1 MPGLSI
7 QQQVSLLYK
16 QQSRRV
22 LATLIRLLG
31 NFELAEEAMQE
42 AFSAALK
49 QWPTEGIPRQP
60 RAWLIS
66 TGRFKAI
73 DRLRKQQRQ
82 KAWLEEQIHEEPDYS
97 VRFPEHEI
105 NDDQLRLIFI
115 CCHPALPEDARTALT
130 LREVCGLTTEQVA
143 SAFLQKPATIA
154 QRIVRAKRKIRE
166 AAIPY
171 EVPEKNQL
179 PERLNTVLQVIY
191 LVFNE
196 GYCAS
201 SGENLI
207 NSALMDEAIHLTQ
220 QLSQLLNTTETTG
233 LLALLLFQSARRAA
247 RTNNKGQLLQ
257 LEEQDRSL
265 WNKQQISKADS
276 LLKNILPKPD
286 IGPYT
291 IQAAI
296 AGLHANAEHY
306 KDTNWREIL
315 AFYDLLLNMQN
326 TPVVALNRAVA
337 LSMAF
342 GPSSGL
348 KAIEQLNHSGELEH
362 YHLFHACQ
370 ADFYRQ
376 LKQLKKAEECYQ
388 KAIELS
394 SQSAERRYLQD
405 QLKKLTHS

>member
-31 NFELAEEAMQE
+31 DFELAEEAMQD

-82 KAWLEEQIHEEPDYS
+82 KAWVTE
-97 VRFPEHEI
+97 
-105 NDDQLRLIFI
+105 LRLIFT
-115 CCHPALPEDARTALT
+115 CCHPALPEDARIALT

-143 SAFLQKPATIA
+143 SAFLQKPTTIA

-171 EVPEKNQL
+171 EVPEKQQL
-179 PERLNTVLQVIY
+179 PKRLNTVLQVIY

-201 SGENLI
+201 SGESLI

-220 QLSQLLNTTETTG
+220 QLSLLLDTTETKG
-233 LLALLLFQSARRAA
+233 LLALMLFQSARRTA
-247 RTNNKGQLLQ
+247 RTNDKGQLLR

-265 WNKQQISKADS
+265 WDQQQITEADS
-276 LLKNILPKPD
+276 LLQSILPRPD

-342 GPSSGL
+342 GPESGL
-348 KAIEQLNHSGELEH
+348 KAIEQLNHSGKLEH

-376 LKQLKKAEECYQ
+376 LKELRKAAKCYQ
-388 KAIELS
+388 QAIELS
-394 SQSAERRYLQD
+394 SQSAERRYLQE
-405 QLKKLTHS
+405 QLKKLNNS

>member
-1 MPGLSI
+1 MPGFSI

-31 NFELAEEAMQE
+31 DFELAEEAMQE

-49 QWPTEGIPRQP
+49 QWPTEGIPDHP

-73 DRLRKQQRQ
+73 DRLRKQQRHN
-82 KAWLEEQIHEEPDYS
+82 AWVNELRTEESCHLTSFSTQDIA
-97 VRFPEHEI
+97 
-105 NDDQLRLIFI
+105 DDQLRLIFT
-115 CCHPALPEDARTALT
+115 CCHPALPEEARAALT

-143 SAFLQKPATIA
+143 RAFLQKPTTIA
-154 QRIVRAKRKIRE
+154 QRIVRAKRKIRD
-166 AAIPY
+166 AGIPY
-171 EVPEKNQL
+171 EVPEKKQL
-179 PERLNTVLQVIY
+179 PERLKTVLQVIY

-201 SGENLI
+201 SGDSLI
-207 NSALMDEAIHLTQ
+207 NSALMDEAIHLTR
-220 QLSQLLNTTETTG
+220 QLAQILDTTETKG
-233 LLALLLFQSARRAA
+233 LLALLLFQSARRAS
-247 RTNNKGQLLQ
+247 RTDQTGQLLR
-257 LEEQDRSL
+257 LEEQDRSR
-265 WNKQQISKADS
+265 WDKRQINEADS
-276 LLKNILPKPD
+276 LLQSVLSNRD

-296 AGLHANAEHY
+296 AGLHADADHY
-306 KDTNWREIL
+306 SKTNWREIL

-326 TPVVALNRAVA
+326 TPVVALNRTVA

-342 GPSSGL
+342 GPASGL
-348 KAIEQLNHSGELEH
+348 KAIGQLSHLNELSN

-370 ADFYRQ
+370 ADLYRQ
-376 LKQLKKAEECYQ
+376 LNEVGKAKECYQ
-388 KAIELS
+388 RAIELS
-394 SQSAERRYLQD
+394 QQSAEKHYLQN
-405 QLKKLTHS
+405 QLNQLSNL